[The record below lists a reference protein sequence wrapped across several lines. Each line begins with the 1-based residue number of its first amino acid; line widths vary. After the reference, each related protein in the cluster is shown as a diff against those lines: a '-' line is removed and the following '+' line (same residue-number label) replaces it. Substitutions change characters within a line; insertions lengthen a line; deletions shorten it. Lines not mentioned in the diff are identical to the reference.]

1 MTPVPVSVDI
11 TADFAAP
18 PPTKTAPSSSTR
30 TLLLAPP
37 SIAAHEEKLRDIF
50 ATFDR
55 ASTDLQ
61 MLDRLSAGFVS
72 LPAATYDLV
81 LVLTDTD
88 SARRA
93 EALQLLSRDVYS
105 ALVPSMKGGAKLQL
119 QDGTW
124 NSAEGLEAILA
135 GLVEKDGAFEKPAYQ
150 EAAVPLRLG
159 GKKKKAPAP
168 TEQPPVATGVGFVDG
183 NDELID
189 EDDLLSDDDLKR
201 PMQQRESIIDIFS
214 HPVSAYIDLLNAAA
228 NCQPEKAKKRRRPC
242 KDCTCGLA
250 AEMEAEDKARQ
261 EKADKDLN
269 VLKLQST
276 DLSDEVDFTVQGKT
290 SSCNSCSLGDA
301 FRCSSC
307 PYIGL
312 PPFKPGE
319 EVKILNNMVQL

>member
-1 MTPVPVSVDI
+1 MTPVPVSVDT

-18 PPTKTAPSSSTR
+18 PTKTAPSTSTR

-201 PMQQRESIIDIFS
+201 PMQQRESIITTFPSRFPNTD
-214 HPVSAYIDLLNAAA
+214 PLDAAA

>member
-201 PMQQRESIIDIFS
+201 PMQQ
-214 HPVSAYIDLLNAAA
+214 PA